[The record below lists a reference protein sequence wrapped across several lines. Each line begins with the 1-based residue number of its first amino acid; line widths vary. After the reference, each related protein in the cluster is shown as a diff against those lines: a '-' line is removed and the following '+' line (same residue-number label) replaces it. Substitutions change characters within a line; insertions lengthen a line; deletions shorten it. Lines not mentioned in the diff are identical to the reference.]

1 MNQLFDKA
9 GFTVQVTDRFRLSE
23 QYTPENFWQEYQD
36 SILMILKE
44 SNVLEFNMFYSG
56 ECHLEGETLY
66 LCCDDDILFRARETE
81 VIKKVQDLF
90 SRKAGFSITLKISYR
105 EPQIQEE
112 EEISYR
118 DVIQH
123 KNQVQ
128 SVEAFGTEKVQGSER
143 GSGTKNMGA
152 QGKTAGRSQN
162 PGAVSGQ
169 KAPTET
175 VVKTAAEPVV
185 EKKNDS
191 TEKKA
196 GGEKKTFRGSPYSRK
211 GGRGSFHGNVD
222 EECFYGRNCDGN
234 MIKIADIQEDPGE
247 VVIEGMILS
256 SEERELKSGKI
267 LLMFNITDFTDT
279 IQAKIFLE
287 PEVLES
293 IGGELKNGK
302 FIKLKGI
309 PIFDTFSREIT
320 ISSVRGIK
328 PGKDTREKRMDI

>member
-1 MNQLFDKA
+1 MEKLLQETFADLRLTARQQSVFEEVYVERLCLLREQKRVEVHIVSEHIIPYREIALLEYALNQLFDKA
-9 GFTVQVTDRFRLSE
+9 GFTAQVTDRFRLSE

-128 SVEAFGTEKVQGSER
+128 SVEAFGTEKAQGSER
-143 GSGTKNMGA
+143 GSGTKTWVH
-152 QGKTAGRSQN
+152 K
-162 PGAVSGQ
+162 
-169 KAPTET
+169 
-175 VVKTAAEPVV
+175 
-185 EKKNDS
+185 EK
-191 TEKKA
+191 
-196 GGEKKTFRGSPYSRK
+196 P
-211 GGRGSFHGNVD
+211 
-222 EECFYGRNCDGN
+222 
-234 MIKIADIQEDPGE
+234 QEDHRIRGQSPDRKH
-247 VVIEGMILS
+247 LQRLAS
-256 SEERELKSGKI
+256 RPLRNRLWRKRTLPRRRKPEERKRRFEAVLTAEKV
-267 LLMFNITDFTDT
+267 
-279 IQAKIFLE
+279 E
-287 PEVLES
+287 EVHFMAMWM
-293 IGGELKNGK
+293 KNV
-302 FIKLKGI
+302 
-309 PIFDTFSREIT
+309 S
-320 ISSVRGIK
+320 
-328 PGKDTREKRMDI
+328 MDVTVMAI

>member
-1 MNQLFDKA
+1 MEKLLQETFADLRLTARQQSVFEEVYVERLCLLREQKRVEVHIVSEHIIPYREIALLEYALNQLFDKA

-128 SVEAFGTEKVQGSER
+128 SVEAIERTQPVRIHYVLKANELAENIGLRFEVRDEVGTPLATSSMFGLTLQPGINEFTAEYDLSVLTVGKYSNYFTVITSYGGGTYGVEDWVPGIQFQLVDTFATYYEGWNRRAWGPICLPEPAVTLGTEE
-143 GSGTKNMGA
+143 
-152 QGKTAGRSQN
+152 
-162 PGAVSGQ
+162 
-169 KAPTET
+169 
-175 VVKTAAEPVV
+175 
-185 EKKNDS
+185 
-191 TEKKA
+191 
-196 GGEKKTFRGSPYSRK
+196 
-211 GGRGSFHGNVD
+211 
-222 EECFYGRNCDGN
+222 
-234 MIKIADIQEDPGE
+234 
-247 VVIEGMILS
+247 
-256 SEERELKSGKI
+256 
-267 LLMFNITDFTDT
+267 
-279 IQAKIFLE
+279 
-287 PEVLES
+287 
-293 IGGELKNGK
+293 
-302 FIKLKGI
+302 
-309 PIFDTFSREIT
+309 
-320 ISSVRGIK
+320 
-328 PGKDTREKRMDI
+328 

>member
-1 MNQLFDKA
+1 MEKLLQETFADLRLTARQQSVFEEVYVERLCLLREQKRVEVHIVSEHIIPYREIALLEYALNQLFDKA

-128 SVEAFGTEKVQGSER
+128 SVEAFGTEKAQGSER

-152 QGKTAGRSQN
+152 QGK
-162 PGAVSGQ
+162 
-169 KAPTET
+169 
-175 VVKTAAEPVV
+175 
-185 EKKNDS
+185 
-191 TEKKA
+191 
-196 GGEKKTFRGSPYSRK
+196 SPDRK
-211 GGRGSFHGNVD
+211 HLQR
-222 EECFYGRNCDGN
+222 
-234 MIKIADIQEDPGE
+234 
-247 VVIEGMILS
+247 LS
-256 SEERELKSGKI
+256 SRPLRNRLWRKRTIPRRRKPEERKRRFEAI
-267 LLMFNITDFTDT
+267 LT
-279 IQAKIFLE
+279 AEKVE
-287 PEVLES
+287 EVRFMAMWT
-293 IGGELKNGK
+293 KNV
-302 FIKLKGI
+302 
-309 PIFDTFSREIT
+309 S
-320 ISSVRGIK
+320 
-328 PGKDTREKRMDI
+328 MDVTVMAI

>member
-1 MNQLFDKA
+1 MEKLLQETFADLRLTARQQSVFEEVYVERLCLLREQKRVEVHIVSEHIIPYREIALLEYALNQLFDKA

-143 GSGTKNMGA
+143 GSG
-152 QGKTAGRSQN
+152 
-162 PGAVSGQ
+162 
-169 KAPTET
+169 
-175 VVKTAAEPVV
+175 
-185 EKKNDS
+185 
-191 TEKKA
+191 
-196 GGEKKTFRGSPYSRK
+196 
-211 GGRGSFHGNVD
+211 
-222 EECFYGRNCDGN
+222 
-234 MIKIADIQEDPGE
+234 
-247 VVIEGMILS
+247 
-256 SEERELKSGKI
+256 
-267 LLMFNITDFTDT
+267 
-279 IQAKIFLE
+279 
-287 PEVLES
+287 
-293 IGGELKNGK
+293 
-302 FIKLKGI
+302 
-309 PIFDTFSREIT
+309 
-320 ISSVRGIK
+320 
-328 PGKDTREKRMDI
+328 KR

>member
-1 MNQLFDKA
+1 MEKLLQETFADLRLTARQQSVFEEVYVERLCLLREQKRVEVHIVSEHIIPYREIALLEYALNQLFDKA

-128 SVEAFGTEKVQGSER
+128 SVEEDHRIRGQSPDRKHLQRLSSRPLRNRLWRKRTIPRRRKPEERKRRFEAILTAEKVEEVR
-143 GSGTKNMGA
+143 FMAMWTKN
-152 QGKTAGRSQN
+152 
-162 PGAVSGQ
+162 VSMDV
-169 KAPTET
+169 T
-175 VVKTAAEPVV
+175 VMA
-185 EKKNDS
+185 
-191 TEKKA
+191 
-196 GGEKKTFRGSPYSRK
+196 
-211 GGRGSFHGNVD
+211 
-222 EECFYGRNCDGN
+222 
-234 MIKIADIQEDPGE
+234 I
-247 VVIEGMILS
+247 
-256 SEERELKSGKI
+256 
-267 LLMFNITDFTDT
+267 
-279 IQAKIFLE
+279 
-287 PEVLES
+287 
-293 IGGELKNGK
+293 
-302 FIKLKGI
+302 
-309 PIFDTFSREIT
+309 
-320 ISSVRGIK
+320 
-328 PGKDTREKRMDI
+328 

>member
-1 MNQLFDKA
+1 MEKLLQETFADLRLTARQQSVFEEVYVERLCLLREQKRVEVHIVSEHIIPYREIALLEYALNQLFDKA

-128 SVEAFGTEKVQGSER
+128 SAEAFGTEKVQGFER

-152 QGKTAGRSQN
+152 QGKTAGRSQD
-162 PGAVSGQ
+162 PGTVSGQ

-191 TEKKA
+191 AEKKA

-211 GGRGSFHGNVD
+211 GGRGSFMAMWTKNVSMD
-222 EECFYGRNCDGN
+222 VTV
-234 MIKIADIQEDPGE
+234 MAIW
-247 VVIEGMILS
+247 
-256 SEERELKSGKI
+256 
-267 LLMFNITDFTDT
+267 
-279 IQAKIFLE
+279 
-287 PEVLES
+287 
-293 IGGELKNGK
+293 
-302 FIKLKGI
+302 
-309 PIFDTFSREIT
+309 SRLQ
-320 ISSVRGIK
+320 ISRRIRVRL
-328 PGKDTREKRMDI
+328 

>member
-1 MNQLFDKA
+1 MEKLLQETFADLRLTARQQSVFEEVYVERLCLLREQKRVEVHIVSEHIIPYREIALLEYALNQLFDKA

-128 SVEAFGTEKVQGSER
+128 SVEAIERTQPVRIHYVLKANELAENIGLRFEVRDEVGTPLATSSMFG
-143 GSGTKNMGA
+143 
-152 QGKTAGRSQN
+152 
-162 PGAVSGQ
+162 PVSYTHLTL
-169 KAPTET
+169 PT
-175 VVKTAAEPVV
+175 
-185 EKKNDS
+185 
-191 TEKKA
+191 
-196 GGEKKTFRGSPYSRK
+196 
-211 GGRGSFHGNVD
+211 
-222 EECFYGRNCDGN
+222 
-234 MIKIADIQEDPGE
+234 IA
-247 VVIEGMILS
+247 
-256 SEERELKSGKI
+256 
-267 LLMFNITDFTDT
+267 
-279 IQAKIFLE
+279 
-287 PEVLES
+287 
-293 IGGELKNGK
+293 
-302 FIKLKGI
+302 
-309 PIFDTFSREIT
+309 
-320 ISSVRGIK
+320 
-328 PGKDTREKRMDI
+328 

>member
-1 MNQLFDKA
+1 MEKLLQETFADLRLTARQQSVFEEVYVERLCLLREQKRVEVHIVSEHIIPYREIALLEYALNQLFDKA

-128 SVEAFGTEKVQGSER
+128 SVEAFGTEKAQGSER

-152 QGKTAGRSQN
+152 QGKNAGRSQ
-162 PGAVSGQ
+162 
-169 KAPTET
+169 
-175 VVKTAAEPVV
+175 
-185 EKKNDS
+185 
-191 TEKKA
+191 
-196 GGEKKTFRGSPYSRK
+196 
-211 GGRGSFHGNVD
+211 
-222 EECFYGRNCDGN
+222 
-234 MIKIADIQEDPGE
+234 DPGQSPDRKHLQRLASRPLQNRLWRKRT
-247 VVIEGMILS
+247 IPRRRKP
-256 SEERELKSGKI
+256 EERKRRFEAVLTAEKV
-267 LLMFNITDFTDT
+267 
-279 IQAKIFLE
+279 E
-287 PEVLES
+287 EVRFMAMWT
-293 IGGELKNGK
+293 KNV
-302 FIKLKGI
+302 
-309 PIFDTFSREIT
+309 S
-320 ISSVRGIK
+320 
-328 PGKDTREKRMDI
+328 MDVTVMAI